1 MKNLTKEMVQKTLL
15 ALIGEGAE
23 IGISVYDERNR
34 NFRLSVTVNGEVRP
48 DLTINPNKRL
58 ADGYLFLNVADYPW
72 IKDFFRDTLLGYDK
86 NASYPKDGFEYPL
99 FQTYLF
105 KFKELDP
112 EGYQAYMDLFNRKH
126 EVKRWTNRDK
136 TDKKGKYKTK
146 DSERREFNSYHS
158 KTDGLVAYLPLGTR
172 DRITATSETPTVFFK
187 KAVND
192 YLDHLERG

>member
-1 MKNLTKEMVQKTLL
+1 MATVIKSLSLKILL
-15 ALIGEGAE
+15 SRLGEGAE
-23 IGISVYDERNR
+23 IGISAYDEKNR
-34 NFRLSVTVNGEVRP
+34 NARLSVSVNGEVRP

-58 ADGYLFLNVADYPW
+58 ADGFLFLNVADYPW
-72 IKDFFRDTLLGYDK
+72 LKDFFKDTLLGYDK
-86 NASYPKDGFEYPL
+86 NAAYPKDGIEYPL

-112 EGYQAYMDLFNRKH
+112 EGYQAYMELFNKKH

-146 DSERREFNSYHS
+146 DSERRTFDSYHS
-158 KTDGLVAYLPLGTR
+158 KTEGLVAYLPLGTR
-172 DRITATSETPTVFFK
+172 DRITATGETPTVFFK

-192 YLDHLERG
+192 YLDHLEGG